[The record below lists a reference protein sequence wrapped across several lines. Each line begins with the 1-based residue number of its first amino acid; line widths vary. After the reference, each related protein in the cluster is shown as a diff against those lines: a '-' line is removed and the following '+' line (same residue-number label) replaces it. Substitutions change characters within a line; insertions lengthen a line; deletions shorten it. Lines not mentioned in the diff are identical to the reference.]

1 MTRHHTNQSQWVIWK
16 YVFYLS
22 CYYGTCFPKQIWI
35 CAYLTLGSSLFD
47 RFKYI
52 LFVFFLNIQCV
63 VVVCLFVFVEPGET
77 EASRMARESGSCHCK
92 AWSNFPWLWSWLWK
106 LGFYGINKN
115 NILCT
120 RLTKNKEIRIFNLP
134 ALLEKI
140 HIYELFTKFCF
151 QRFDFLFLCTIIIP
165 TLCAITIMYVVKYQ
179 IFLFFPYFQVEHFTR
194 YGMHEYLDDEQLA
207 KKLKRPP
214 LKPHLQVS
222 QVYLLCGQS

>member
-1 MTRHHTNQSQWVIWK
+1 MILIMETGFLR
-16 YVFYLS
+16 Y
-22 CYYGTCFPKQIWI
+22 KQ
-35 CAYLTLGSSLFD
+35 
-47 RFKYI
+47 
-52 LFVFFLNIQCV
+52 
-63 VVVCLFVFVEPGET
+63 
-77 EASRMARESGSCHCK
+77 
-92 AWSNFPWLWSWLWK
+92 
-106 LGFYGINKN
+106 

-151 QRFDFLFLCTIIIP
+151 QRFDFLFLCTIIIIP

-214 LKPHLQVS
+214 LKPHLQVHRFTFCVVKVKLS
-222 QVYLLCGQS
+222 FCIITFTIKYKVLCGSTAEEVSFEWSHHRISSTDSKVRTM

>member
-1 MTRHHTNQSQWVIWK
+1 MILIMETGFLR
-16 YVFYLS
+16 Y
-22 CYYGTCFPKQIWI
+22 KQ
-35 CAYLTLGSSLFD
+35 
-47 RFKYI
+47 
-52 LFVFFLNIQCV
+52 
-63 VVVCLFVFVEPGET
+63 
-77 EASRMARESGSCHCK
+77 
-92 AWSNFPWLWSWLWK
+92 
-106 LGFYGINKN
+106 

-207 KKLKRPP
+207 KKLKRSP
-214 LKPHLQVS
+214 LKPHLQVHRFTFCVVKVKLS
-222 QVYLLCGQS
+222 FCIITFTIKYKVLCGSTAEEVSFEWSHPGFHPQTQKLELRSH